1 MAHNQVMF
9 TSEGFE
15 KRMILNDFFSKFDIE
30 WYDKT
35 KRIFC
40 FQMINLLFK
49 RHLCFHSSASNHSL
63 MQNPIF
69 IFIAYLLSNHGEF
82 LKQETEMFFRTDI
95 FNIET
100 RTTRLVQYT
109 ITDHHCWAGIPSL
122 QSFCLLSNQNISFF
136 SPKDFRLQNVFISA
150 FYSNFPPSSQLFLTK
165 PNSLFEK
172 VSLN

>member
-1 MAHNQVMF
+1 M
-9 TSEGFE
+9 
-15 KRMILNDFFSKFDIE
+15 KFFYIE

-63 MQNPIF
+63 MHNPIF
-69 IFIAYLLSNHGEF
+69 IFIVYLLSNHGEF

-100 RTTRLVQYT
+100 RTIRLVQYT
-109 ITDHHCWAGIPSL
+109 ITDYHCWAGIPSL
-122 QSFCLLSNQNISFF
+122 QSFCLLPNQSISFF
-136 SPKDFRLQNVFISA
+136 SPKDFVFIF
-150 FYSNFPPSSQLFLTK
+150 FYFCLLFKFPPFFSTL
-165 PNSLFEK
+165 
-172 VSLN
+172 LN

>member
-15 KRMILNDFFSKFDIE
+15 KRNDMKWKFAKFDIE

-63 MQNPIF
+63 MHNPIF

-100 RTTRLVQYT
+100 RTIRLVQYT

-136 SPKDFRLQNVFISA
+136 SPKDFVFIF
-150 FYSNFPPSSQLFLTK
+150 FYFCLLFKFPPFFSTL
-165 PNSLFEK
+165 
-172 VSLN
+172 LN

>member
-1 MAHNQVMF
+1 
-9 TSEGFE
+9 
-15 KRMILNDFFSKFDIE
+15 
-30 WYDKT
+30 
-35 KRIFC
+35 
-40 FQMINLLFK
+40 MINLLFK

-63 MQNPIF
+63 MHNPIF

-100 RTTRLVQYT
+100 RTIRLVQYT

-136 SPKDFRLQNVFISA
+136 SPKDFVFIFFISA

>member
-1 MAHNQVMF
+1 M
-9 TSEGFE
+9 
-15 KRMILNDFFSKFDIE
+15 KFFYIE

-49 RHLCFHSSASNHSL
+49 RHLCFHSSASNQSL
-63 MQNPIF
+63 MHNPIF

-136 SPKDFRLQNVFISA
+136 SPKDFRLHFFISA

-172 VSLN
+172 S

>member
-1 MAHNQVMF
+1 MKWKFA
-9 TSEGFE
+9 
-15 KRMILNDFFSKFDIE
+15 KFDIE

-49 RHLCFHSSASNHSL
+49 RHLCFHSSASNQSL
-63 MQNPIF
+63 MHNPIF

-100 RTTRLVQYT
+100 RTIRLVQYT

-136 SPKDFRLQNVFISA
+136 SPKDFRLHFFISA